1 MDLTG
6 RLSPPGRATPVKGM
20 FTMSGTEFNPVR
32 RRKKNS
38 LVKIFNRNNQS
49 HLEPSYGSQM
59 TLELLPFNNVMSFQ
73 LKRRGFNT
81 KNLSRTELIALYY
94 NEFVSN
100 KDNNASPYKVI
111 NSYDFRN
118 NASFK
123 LRPSDSFNGNLE
135 SYVNRTHFAEV
146 SGVVDR
152 IVKHFK
158 TSQLKKRYAFEQ
170 GLNLREALTNDELVQ
185 ARATDKISNSL
196 ESQILLGEP
205 VNQGQLINIL
215 FWGFL
220 ILALWY
226 ILE

>member
-1 MDLTG
+1 MDLTDRFAYEPQG
-6 RLSPPGRATPVKGM
+6 RRQLNQPV
-20 FTMSGTEFNPVR
+20 NVR
-32 RRKKNS
+32 RRKKNT
-38 LVKIFNRNNQS
+38 LIKIFNRSSQS

-59 TLELLPFNNVMSFQ
+59 TLELLPFNNVMAFQ

-100 KDNNASPYKVI
+100 KDNNASVYKPI

-123 LRPSDSFNGNLE
+123 IRPSDSFNGDLE
-135 SYVNRTHFAEV
+135 SHVNRTHFAEV
-146 SGVVDR
+146 SSVVDR

-170 GLNLREALTNDELVQ
+170 GLNLHEALTNDEIIQ
-185 ARATDKISNSL
+185 ARETDKISNSL

-215 FWGFL
+215 FWGFIAL
-220 ILALWY
+220 FLWY
-226 ILE
+226 ALEK